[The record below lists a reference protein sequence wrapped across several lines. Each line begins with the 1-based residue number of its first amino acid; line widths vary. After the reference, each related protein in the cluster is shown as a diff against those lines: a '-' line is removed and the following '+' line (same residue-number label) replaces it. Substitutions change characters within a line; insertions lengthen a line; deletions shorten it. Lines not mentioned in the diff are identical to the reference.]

1 MRLDDN
7 APAFNSESHRMI
19 VRRQFALL
27 AGGLIAPELA
37 AEIARLNCDVIFAPG
52 AEAALNAVKQ
62 ASRDTPNV

>member
-1 MRLDDN
+1 
-7 APAFNSESHRMI
+7 MI